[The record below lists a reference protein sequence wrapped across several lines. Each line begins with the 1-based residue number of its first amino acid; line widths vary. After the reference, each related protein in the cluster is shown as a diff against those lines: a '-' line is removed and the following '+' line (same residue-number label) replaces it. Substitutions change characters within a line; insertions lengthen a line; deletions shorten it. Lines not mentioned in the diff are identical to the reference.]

1 MNIKLTFIIALS
13 LLLAAC
19 GDEDCP
25 IPSIAVE
32 TPSGVIYVSSE
43 RDAKIVISMVE
54 EAKKY
59 KKIKVGEI
67 GARDITKSGY

>member
-1 MNIKLTFIIALS
+1 MNIKLTLIIALS

-43 RDAKIVISMVE
+43 KDAKLIISMVE

-59 KKIKVGEI
+59 KKMKLGEVDT
-67 GARDITKSGY
+67 RDVTKSGY